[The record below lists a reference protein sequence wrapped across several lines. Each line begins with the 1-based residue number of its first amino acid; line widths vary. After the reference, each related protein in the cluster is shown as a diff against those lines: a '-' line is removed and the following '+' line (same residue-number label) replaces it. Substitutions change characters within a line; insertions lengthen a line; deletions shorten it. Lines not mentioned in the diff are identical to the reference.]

1 LELGVRELISL
12 PAGLTGQPCI
22 LRPKT
27 KDVIMIL
34 PTTKGNIMLAYAV
47 SILALLSPAI
57 MTIMT
62 TTKK

>member
-1 LELGVRELISL
+1 
-12 PAGLTGQPCI
+12 
-22 LRPKT
+22 
-27 KDVIMIL
+27 MIL
-34 PTTKGNIMLAYAV
+34 PTTKGNIMLAYTV

>member
-1 LELGVRELISL
+1 MPDLRAGRRKSADRFLES
-12 PAGLTGQPCI
+12 
-22 LRPKT
+22 

-34 PTTKGNIMLAYAV
+34 PTTKGNIMLAYTV

-57 MTIMT
+57 MTVMT